1 MGAYSVASVSLSVV
15 KRRLAC
21 GALLA
26 AVSLGISAFGYNPG
40 DSKPQSLYP
49 WVGFRLGVVG
59 NVK

>member
-1 MGAYSVASVSLSVV
+1 MSLSVV